1 VICSISALRRMMR
14 ENPTLAKN
22 NGDLASQ
29 TQIHWLDLIAGQDL
43 YYRECLL
50 MKMAEF
56 KGELIAE
63 TNGTLKTL
71 PVIFGKIIAV
81 RSATCGPPSAGNS
94 GRYRS
99 QKGVVDAS

>member
-1 VICSISALRRMMR
+1 MICSISALRRMMR

-63 TNGTLKTL
+63 TNGTLKAL
-71 PVIFGKIIAV
+71 LVIFGKKIAV
-81 RSATCGPPSAGNS
+81 RSATCGQPFAGNS
-94 GRYRS
+94 GRCRS
-99 QKGVVDAS
+99 QKGIVDAA